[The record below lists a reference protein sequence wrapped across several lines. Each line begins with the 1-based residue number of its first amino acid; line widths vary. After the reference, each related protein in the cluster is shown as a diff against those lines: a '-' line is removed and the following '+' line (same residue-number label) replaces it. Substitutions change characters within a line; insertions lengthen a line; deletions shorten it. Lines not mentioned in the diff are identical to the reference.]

1 MKATEIEVEREAAG
15 CGVPRARVHVALA
28 IFYVVATLL
37 SGEALLREAELMKYG
52 RTRDVC
58 VALARPVAAVTRA
71 LHMGRPRAAL
81 ERWFN
86 AGDAG
91 SPSP

>member
-1 MKATEIEVEREAAG
+1 MKTIEIEVEREAAG
-15 CGVPRARVHVALA
+15 CGHPRARVHATLA

-37 SGEALLREAELMKYG
+37 NGEALLREAELMKYG

-58 VALARPVAAVTRA
+58 VALARPVATVTRT
-71 LHMGRPRAAL
+71 LYLGRPRAAL

-86 AGDAG
+86 SDDAG
-91 SPSP
+91 APVP